1 MLVLSI
7 SSFLFTL
14 NIDFNFTLQ
23 ANADVTDFMYIC
35 PSHLNDPGFAKPAL
49 SPSSTASTTTSTVP
63 QSEIDKVKKEYE
75 DRLERKKAASSSE
88 KDKDKESKGW
98 IASGFS
104 GLGSLASSAASS
116 ASNSLFPPTPPS
128 PPPTTASA
136 STAVQTGPKAYI
148 LHRDIFSMRTTQA
161 RKKWEAKVAKER
173 LQGLNLPSAPRGGLR
188 PVG

>member
-1 MLVLSI
+1 MLVISI

-14 NIDFNFTLQ
+14 NTDFNFTLP

-35 PSHLNDPGFAKPAL
+35 PSHLNDPGFAKLAPPA
-49 SPSSTASTTTSTVP
+49 SSTTASTTTSTVP

-75 DRLERKKAASSSE
+75 ERQERKKSASS
-88 KDKDKESKGW
+88 DKDKESKGW

-128 PPPTTASA
+128 PPPITPSA
-136 STAVQTGPKAYI
+136 STTIQTGPKAYI

-188 PVG
+188 PIG